1 MHPTLA
7 APARADQAAPELL
20 ARLAAAL
27 RKMRTL
33 PEILDDIGDALD
45 PQPPA
50 ATEVEDIHERLRE
63 DLERLGAIAEAAGIG
78 DPEVWR
84 LIARAA
90 ELEAVELPQDHHGRI
105 VHLRKQGAVA
115 NDLLERLTA
124 TRTIKQVA

>member
-1 MHPTLA
+1 MHTTLA
-7 APARADQAAPELL
+7 APARANQANPELL

-63 DLERLGAIAEAAGIG
+63 DLERLAAIAEAAETA

-90 ELEAVELPQDHHGRI
+90 ELESVELPQDHPGWI

-115 NDLLERLTA
+115 NDLLERLTV